1 VIFTV
6 GAALVALA
14 CVSASTRRLAWAVA
28 PIELEPRAILKALE
42 GENGRLLFSA
52 LKAEFASD
60 VRFGWVRGL
69 GAAFDEPA
77 GPSRDA
83 LVNEELLEFEARAT
97 RWARV
102 PRVCASIGTSAGL
115 LFGSLSLLQ
124 GLAISD
130 AQEGGGGAIR
140 DALFSAL
147 GSLSLGIAG
156 TAFCVAVHIRAGR
169 LARERRAAVDELV
182 DRLERLAAPAVVAPA
197 AFAPGTSRT

>member
-14 CVSASTRRLAWAVA
+14 CIAASTRRLAWAVA

-42 GENGRLLFSA
+42 GENGGAVFAA
-52 LKAEFASD
+52 LKAEFVSGA
-60 VRFGWVRGL
+60 RLGWMRDL
-69 GAAFDEPA
+69 TAAFEEPA
-77 GPSRDA
+77 GPRRDA

-115 LFGSLSLLQ
+115 LFGSLSLLE
-124 GLAISD
+124 GLAVSD
-130 AQEGGGGAIR
+130 AQEGGGAAIH

-156 TAFCVAVHIRAGR
+156 TAFCVAVHVRAGR
-169 LARERRAAVDELV
+169 LARERRVAVDELV
-182 DRLERLAAPAVVAPA
+182 DRLERVAASPAPAPA
-197 AFAPGTSRT
+197 AVAPWSSRT